1 MHLRERPIRA
11 LVARLAVASAI
22 VMTNG
27 GLAGAADENPAGSRG
42 GEAPNPEL
50 WTMPPDGTL
59 HEASGTKCLAE
70 VKGFDRMEF
79 SGAADPVLG
88 TCIYIDDTGT
98 GDAGVRVRRYLPG
111 VGGSRTEI
119 ENDRTLMEPDPNI
132 GAPLFTVRMGA
143 ATTRDGKMGGRLTIT
158 KVRNGYL
165 VDCFA
170 EGATLQ
176 VASAKMALIC
186 AN

>member
-1 MHLRERPIRA
+1 
-11 LVARLAVASAI
+11 
-22 VMTNG
+22 
-27 GLAGAADENPAGSRG
+27 
-42 GEAPNPEL
+42 
-50 WTMPPDGTL
+50 MPPDGTL
-59 HEASGTKCLAE
+59 HEASGTKCLAS
-70 VKGFDRMEF
+70 VTGFDRMEF
-79 SGAADPVLG
+79 SAAADPVLG
-88 TCIYIDDTGT
+88 TCVYIDDSGA
-98 GDAGVRVRRYLPG
+98 GDAGVRVRRYIPG
-111 VGGSRTEI
+111 VGQSRSEI

-170 EGATLQ
+170 EGASLE